1 MSLSREEIL
10 KVAKLSK
17 LSLSDEEIIKF
28 DKELN
33 DILNYINMFNE
44 VDTAS
49 VEPLVYMNEEVNNF
63 RENEVRESI
72 EVEKV
77 LLNAHIHEENAIV
90 VPKVIGE

>member
-1 MSLSREEIL
+1 
-10 KVAKLSK
+10 
-17 LSLSDEEIIKF
+17 
-28 DKELN
+28 
-33 DILNYINMFNE
+33 MFNE

-63 RENEVRESI
+63 RKTKLEESI

-90 VPKVIGE
+90 VPKVMR

>member
-1 MSLSREEIL
+1 MRTNVFKQRRNF

-33 DILNYINMFNE
+33 DILNYINMSNE

-63 RENEVRESI
+63 RENGESI
-72 EVEKV
+72 EVEKFF
-77 LLNAHIHEENAIV
+77 LNAQYS
-90 VPKVIGE
+90 